1 MICLMMTDGG
11 RLFLLLRM
19 VTIDGASSFCVD
31 RNYFSGATFA
41 FIFLPNVR
49 FVDTLRRA
57 LEIRSLAESDDL

>member
-1 MICLMMTDGG
+1 MMTDGG
-11 RLFLLLRM
+11 GLFLLLRM
-19 VTIDGASSFCVD
+19 VTIDGERTCSVD

-41 FIFLPNVR
+41 FIFLPKVR